1 MKGPCIG
8 RHAHDAPDPHADDA
22 ALVVDDPCWIAFRAV
37 LPAHGAIAMEPR
49 QVRFYHQ
56 TVGKA
61 GNVKVCRGL
70 DGQAVKVGVLTGH
83 CYLLL
88 MLVLLA
94 EYAGYEVRNTP
105 AMRFGIRRL

>member
-22 ALVVDDPCWIAFRAV
+22 ALVVDDPRCVAFTAI
-37 LPAHGAIAMEPR
+37 LPTGRPIAMEPR
-49 QVRFYHQ
+49 QVRFHHQ
-56 TVGKA
+56 TVCEA
-61 GNVKVCRGL
+61 GNVKVRRGL

-94 EYAGYEVRNTP
+94 EYAG
-105 AMRFGIRRL
+105 